1 MKKLLIAFSMIGA
14 GALIA
19 SAATDN
25 ATDKTRTNDWF
36 SVTTTSTIGGTFAPT
51 GDATLDVDTGKFV
64 IDSDLAN
71 PVTFTTATGNGLT
84 QDLSRVSFDLEAAVV
99 PSSALPTRTELTDKG
114 AKVAFAIVK
123 GTPNNVYKVW
133 LGGDAWQALSG
144 TPPEENT
151 SYTLVMDFDKRNGN
165 KVRFSVGGKVLTAA
179 ADSASWLTYA
189 TAVENTVSV
198 DFIGS
203 ASVGSFLGNQI
214 EITGEV
220 IVIPGKGEIDVRK
233 DDVAAVAATATA
245 KGYESVDAFLADD
258 AKTAFGS
265 DFVTA
270 VTVAEAYALG
280 LVKKNDN
287 ALVPVDKGELK
298 IAADAQA
305 QVSDSIKVNLNV
317 EPLSTA
323 DTGATITYELQGRK
337 SAAGEWTR
345 LVSDVT
351 SLDNLVI
358 PTEQV
363 TDGYRH
369 FKVVTTVTLKQ

>member
-19 SAATDN
+19 SA

-51 GDATLDVDTGKFV
+51 GDATLDVVTGKFV
-64 IDSDLAN
+64 IDSDLAS

-99 PSSALPTRTELTDKG
+99 PSSALPTGEELTKKG

-133 LGGDAWQALSG
+133 LGGDTWQAPSG

-151 SYTLVMDFDKRNGN
+151 PYTLVMDFDKRKGN
-165 KVRFSVGGKVLTAA
+165 KVRFSVGGEVLTVGS
-179 ADSASWLTYA
+179 DSWLTY
-189 TAVENTVSV
+189 TNAVENAVSV

-220 IVIPGKGEIDVRK
+220 IVTDKGEIDVRK
-233 DDVAAVAATATA
+233 DDMAAVEKTA
-245 KGYESVDAFLADD
+245 KTKGYDSVDAFLAAD
-258 AKTAFGS
+258 AQKAFS
-265 DFVTA
+265 DFVTDI
-270 VTVAEAYALG
+270 TVAEAYALG
-280 LVKKNDN
+280 LVKKDDN
-287 ALVPVDKGELK
+287 EMMVPVDKGELK

-305 QVSDSIKVNLNV
+305 QVSDSIKVNLNI

-323 DTGATITYELQGRK
+323 DTGATITYALQGRK
-337 SAAGEWTR
+337 SEGGWDT
-345 LVSDVT
+345 LVSKVS
-351 SLDNLVI
+351 SLDNLAI
-358 PTEQV
+358 PTSNV
-363 TDGYRH
+363 TSGYRH

>member
-19 SAATDN
+19 SA

-51 GDATLDVDTGKFV
+51 GDATLDVVTGKFV
-64 IDSDLAN
+64 IDSDLAS

-84 QDLSRVSFDLEAAVV
+84 QNLSRVSFDLEAAVV
-99 PSSALPTRTELTDKG
+99 PSSALPTGKELTDKG

-123 GTPNNVYKVW
+123 GSEGNVYQAW
-133 LGGDAWQALSG
+133 LGDAWQALSG
-144 TPPEENT
+144 TLPAENT
-151 SYTLVMDFDKRNGN
+151 YTLVMDFDKHDGN
-165 KVRFSVGGKVLTAA
+165 KVRFSVDGEVLTAA

-245 KGYESVDAFLADD
+245 KGYSVDAFLAAD
-258 AKTAFGS
+258 AKAAFSG
-265 DFVTA
+265 FVTE
-270 VTVAEAYALG
+270 VKVAEAYALG
-280 LVKKNDN
+280 LVKKVGNEM
-287 ALVPVDKGELK
+287 VPVDNGELK

-305 QVSDSIKVNLNV
+305 NVANGIPVNLNIV
-317 EPLSTA
+317 PPPPA
-323 DTGATITYELQGRK
+323 DTGATISYQLMGSTTGAEGDYASIGDPT
-337 SAAGEWTR
+337 TR
-345 LVSDVT
+345 IEDIK
-351 SLDNLVI
+351 I
-358 PTEQV
+358 PTASV
-363 TDGYRH
+363 ATDKLRY
-369 FKVVTTVTLKQ
+369 FKVETTVTLKTLQQ